1 VISESVRYNIEKL
14 VNLAAIMASENN
26 IALTITFI
34 DSELT
39 SEELN
44 DEAVRLLEELSDR
57 NDIES
62 ADRVRD
68 PNPPDGNK
76 SIGGFL
82 TGLLKTDV
90 SPANAIKVLGDPNPP
105 DGNKS
110 IGGFLTGLLKADVS
124 PANAMKVLGFLGDRL
139 GSKPISVEAEVDG
152 VKMKFSAYS
161 QEEATFAMDKIQAF
175 IDKNKKG

>member
-1 VISESVRYNIEKL
+1 MISESVRYNIEKL

-90 SPANAIKVLGDPNPP
+90 SPANAIKVLG
-105 DGNKS
+105 
-110 IGGFLTGLLKADVS
+110 
-124 PANAMKVLGFLGDRL
+124 FLGDRL

>member
-82 TGLLKTDV
+82 TGLLK
-90 SPANAIKVLGDPNPP
+90 
-105 DGNKS
+105 
-110 IGGFLTGLLKADVS
+110 ADVS

>member
-1 VISESVRYNIEKL
+1 
-14 VNLAAIMASENN
+14 MASENN

-34 DSELT
+34 DPDFT

-57 NDIES
+57 HDIES

-68 PNPPDGNK
+68 PNPPEGNK

-82 TGLLKTDV
+82 TGLLKTE
-90 SPANAIKVLGDPNPP
+90 
-105 DGNKS
+105 
-110 IGGFLTGLLKADVS
+110 VS

-139 GSKPISVEAEVDG
+139 GNKPISFEAEVDG
-152 VKMKFSAYS
+152 SKMKVSAYS
-161 QEEATFAMDKIQAF
+161 QEEANFAIEKIQAF